1 MLSRL
6 HVEALDGKGQPRFEG
21 RARSVTDRS
30 SLDTILQQ
38 RAIVDLVD
46 IVGSLSTE
54 ERDRFN
60 RLFRVESSIGHLIP
74 PEHMNRWIDRY
85 FGSVDRVTTQ
95 KVVKVTNR
103 ETLEE
108 TLFNELRSR
117 RPLEAR
123 IPAELASE
131 IAKTAPDPFCEPEL
145 NTPED
150 TFGRIRGRHT
160 ITASNIAKY
169 DGYHG
174 VIIFDEHDPLAFTR
188 DIVLDAVAVSQE
200 WFSLSHSEDPSAV
213 YPLFMWNC
221 LWKSGASIPH
231 GHAQV
236 SLTRGFH
243 YGKVERQ
250 RRAADRYSSEFGSN
264 YFDDLFMTHQSL
276 GLGRE
281 LDGVRVMTTITP
293 LKEKEVVLYADTVND
308 SLATAIFRVLQCM
321 VEDLNVVSFNLV
333 MAQPPL
339 APVVESWTGVPVM
352 VRIVDRGD
360 PLNRTSDFGAMEL
373 YAASVVSSDPFRVAE
388 VLWASLNH
396 H

>member
-1 MLSRL
+1 MDLQDVVQTLSQE
-6 HVEALDGKGQPRFEG
+6 VQ
-21 RARSVTDRS
+21 
-30 SLDTILQQ
+30 
-38 RAIVDLVD
+38 
-46 IVGSLSTE
+46 
-54 ERDRFN
+54 DRFA
-60 RLFRVESSIGHLIP
+60 RIFSVQSSVGHLVP
-74 PEHMNRWIDRY
+74 PEHMYRWIDRY

-108 TLFNELRSR
+108 TLFNELRAR

-123 IPAELASE
+123 IPAELANE

-150 TFGRIRGRHT
+150 TFGRIRGSHT
-160 ITASNIAKY
+160 VTASNIAKY

-188 DIVLDAVAVSQE
+188 DIVLDAIRVSQQ
-200 WFSLSHSEDPSAV
+200 WFARSHSENPAAV

-236 SLTRGFH
+236 SLTRGHH
-243 YGKVERQ
+243 YGKIERQ
-250 RRAADRYSSEFGSN
+250 RRAARHYRDQFGLN
-264 YFDDLFMTHQSL
+264 YFDDLFKIHESL
-276 GLGRE
+276 GLGRA
-281 LDGVRVMTTITP
+281 LDGVRAMATLTP
-293 LKEKEVVLYADTVND
+293 LKEKEIVLFADSVTD
-308 SLATAIFRVLQCM
+308 QLATSIFRVLQCI

-333 MAQPPL
+333 MAQPPMG
-339 APVVESWTGVPVM
+339 PTEEDWSDVPVM

-388 VLWASLNH
+388 VLWSSLDH